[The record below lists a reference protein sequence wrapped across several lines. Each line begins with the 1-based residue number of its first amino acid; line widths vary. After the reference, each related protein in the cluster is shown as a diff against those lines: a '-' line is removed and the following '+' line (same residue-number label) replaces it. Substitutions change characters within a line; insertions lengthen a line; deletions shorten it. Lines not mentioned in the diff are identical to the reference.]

1 MWFEW
6 PLTPVLNGQGHEAIV
21 TECSEPQFDP
31 SKVLQQISTL
41 AAKSV
46 HDGRRMC
53 EPLYLDFDSLMV
65 DLILL
70 NLLNKI

>member
-1 MWFEW
+1 M
-6 PLTPVLNGQGHEAIV
+6 
-21 TECSEPQFDP
+21 TECSETQLDP
-31 SKVLQQISTL
+31 LKALAAASISQTLLKVWPVLQHISTL

-46 HDGRRMC
+46 HDVHRMC